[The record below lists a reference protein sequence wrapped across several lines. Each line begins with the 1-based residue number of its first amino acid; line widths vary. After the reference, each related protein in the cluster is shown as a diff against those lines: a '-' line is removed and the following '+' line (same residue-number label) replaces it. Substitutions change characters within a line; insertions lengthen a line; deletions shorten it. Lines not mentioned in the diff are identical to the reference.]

1 VEIGAL
7 RAGRSASAQCDD
19 SFVTDLV
26 LIHSTGQ
33 GAAGWERLVRVHAR
47 AGWAAHAVELPN
59 DPDLLAGDYA
69 KLIRRQVG
77 AIAAPIVLAHSA
89 SGLLLPE
96 TARVL
101 NARHQ
106 IWLAAWVPDPNATF
120 VEEVDTHA
128 HDAFNPDWIGK
139 DPIADDAVASTFLF
153 HDCDQPTLE
162 WALAT
167 RRLFPATRGLRRAH
181 LARSRDPI
189 DVHRRDGRPHD
200 PTRVATADGVRTPR
214 ASIRSRSR
222 AAIARTSHSPTG
234 WRRSS
239 STLPNAPRVDC
250 LGLKSCRLRD
260 GEEFG

>member
-106 IWLAAWVPDPNATF
+106 IWLAAWVPGPKATF

-189 DVHRRDGRPHD
+189 DVHRRDGGPARSDPSGNGGWRPN
-200 PTRVATADGVRTPR
+200 AS

-234 WRRSS
+234 WRDPHRRCR
-239 STLPNAPRVDC
+239 TR
-250 LGLKSCRLRD
+250 LGWTA
-260 GEEFG
+260 